1 MANEHDTHTAGTQVP
16 GGAGHAD
23 VFPPF
28 DTNHFAPQ
36 LVWLAL
42 TFGAL
47 YLLMSKV
54 ALPRVSGILENRQSK
69 ITGDLD
75 RAAASQKQAEEAG
88 KAYERTLADA
98 KGKAQ
103 AMAQENNARLAAE
116 TDAKR
121 KVLEADLNAKISAA
135 EAQIVENKTRAMSNV
150 DEIARDA
157 AAAIVQHLTG
167 QSPDAGAIAS
177 AVAAAKSA

>member
-1 MANEHDTHTAGTQVP
+1 MANENDAHTAGTEVP

-47 YLLMSKV
+47 YLLMSKI
-54 ALPRVSGILENRQSK
+54 ALPRVAGILQTRQARIS
-69 ITGDLD
+69 GDLD
-75 RAAASQKQAEEAG
+75 GAAAMQKQAEEAG
-88 KAYERTLADA
+88 VAYERMLAEA
-98 KGKAQ
+98 KAKAQ
-103 AMAQENNARLAAE
+103 ALAQQTQATLAAE
-116 TDAKR
+116 SDTRR
-121 KVLEADLNAKISAA
+121 KALDVDLNAKIAAA
-135 EAQIVENKTRAMSNV
+135 EAQIVETKARAMSNV

-157 AAAIVQHLTG
+157 AAAIVLHLTG
-167 QSPDAGAIAS
+167 KAPDAGAIAS
-177 AVAAAKSA
+177 AVAAAKTA